1 MMVQRLSRNQVRLL
15 GECED
20 VDQARAVCEHL
31 GQGVL
36 PQARLHKLPARE
48 EALVPRVHLP
58 EDLLRP
64 RSSNLACFLKRGSL
78 CCSWCDHLEDGSRNL
93 GDLVVVDHPVV
104 VDVEQSERP
113 GQPLLVRAVGDD
125 VQGEHV
131 LAEVDD
137 AVAVEV
143 EGAEDV
149 AAEVVG
155 AVVGEEHR
163 VPAGQVLIHYS
174 RLLGRVFLDYK
185 SSNLHGAELAGKQL
199 ATWTMSSELQVLLS
213 QPVGV
218 VLGVLQ

>member
-20 VDQARAVCEHL
+20 VDQAGAVREHL

-36 PQARLHKLPARE
+36 PQARLHELPARE
-48 EALVPRVHLP
+48 EALVARVHLP
-58 EDLLRP
+58 EDLLRSC
-64 RSSNLACFLKRGSL
+64 SSNLACFLKRGSL
-78 CCSWCDHLEDGSRNL
+78 CCGWCDHLEDGSCNL

-113 GQPLLVRAVGDD
+113 GQPLLVGAVGDD

-163 VPAGQVLIHYS
+163 VPGGQLIIHYS
-174 RLLGRVFLDYK
+174 RLMGRI
-185 SSNLHGAELAGKQL
+185 SNLHGAELAGKQL
-199 ATWTMSSELQVLLS
+199 ATGTMPSEL
-213 QPVGV
+213 
-218 VLGVLQ
+218 

>member
-1 MMVQRLSRNQVRLL
+1 MMMQRLSRNQVRLL

-20 VDQARAVCEHL
+20 VDQARAVRQHL

-36 PQARLHKLPARE
+36 PQARLHELPARE

-78 CCSWCDHLEDGSRNL
+78 CCGWCDHLEDGSCNL

-113 GQPLLVRAVGDD
+113 GQPLLVGAVGDD

-163 VPAGQVLIHYS
+163 VPAGQLIIHYS
-174 RLLGRVFLDYK
+174 RLL
-185 SSNLHGAELAGKQL
+185 
-199 ATWTMSSELQVLLS
+199 
-213 QPVGV
+213 
-218 VLGVLQ
+218 

>member
-1 MMVQRLSRNQVRLL
+1 MVVQRLSRNQVRLL

-20 VDQARAVCEHL
+20 VDQARAVRQHL

-36 PQARLHKLPARE
+36 PQARLHELPARQ

-78 CCSWCDHLEDGSRNL
+78 CCSWCDHLEDGSCNL

-104 VDVEQSERP
+104 VDVEQSEGP
-113 GQPLLVRAVGDD
+113 GQPLLVGAVGDD

>member
-20 VDQARAVCEHL
+20 VDQARAVRQHL

-36 PQARLHKLPARE
+36 PQARLHELPARQ

-58 EDLLRP
+58 EDLLRSC
-64 RSSNLACFLKRGSL
+64 SSNLACFFKRGSL
-78 CCSWCDHLEDGSRNL
+78 CCGWCDHLEDGSCNL

-125 VQGEHV
+125 VQGEHI

>member
-20 VDQARAVCEHL
+20 VDQARAVRQHL

-36 PQARLHKLPARE
+36 PQARLHELPARQ

-58 EDLLRP
+58 EDLLRS

-78 CCSWCDHLEDGSRNL
+78 CCGWCDHLEDGSCNL

-125 VQGEHV
+125 VQGEHI